1 MNALANASP
10 GSVSD
15 AGLGERHPHSFFLH
29 FELESV

>member
-15 AGLGERHPHSFFLH
+15 AGLGERHPHSFFF